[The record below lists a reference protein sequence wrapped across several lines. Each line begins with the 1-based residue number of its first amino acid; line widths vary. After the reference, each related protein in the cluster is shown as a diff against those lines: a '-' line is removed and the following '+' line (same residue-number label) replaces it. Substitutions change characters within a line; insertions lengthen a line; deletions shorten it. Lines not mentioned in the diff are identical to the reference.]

1 MIERMKMER
10 NGKTYFVAQRSNGL
24 FEILESR
31 SIGKGSVVSD
41 AYLYCGVFLWN
52 RIEPF
57 TSKIQAY
64 KFLKENIGNML

>member
-1 MIERMKMER
+1 MIEKTKMER
-10 NGKTYFVAQRSNGL
+10 NGKTYFISQKSNGL

-31 SIGKGSVVSD
+31 PIGKGSVVSE

-64 KFLKENIGNML
+64 KFLKENINNML